1 MTPNVLGFS
10 ATGPRIRVDD
20 MMSQLTAERVRRDI
34 EVLARA
40 GLPLEEFLAE
50 VDVSLRR
57 AVPYRAMCTALFDP
71 ATHLCTATYKL
82 GELGPDGDA
91 DARWGAIEYG
101 QDNPTNF
108 ATLTARRVP
117 ATAARLEALD
127 EACALARTNEF
138 LRPEYGFSEE
148 LRALARDERSTWG
161 GFALHRRE
169 GDDRYTEEEVA
180 FVGLLSNDLAIGFR
194 SGLLVE
200 RAADAALA
208 DAPGGPAVLIVHG
221 DDVLGQMSD
230 GASAWLDDLGVTPED
245 GSSASVIA
253 GLVAAARRLAAGTG
267 AAAPRLRVRGRSGRW
282 LVLHASPLSG
292 PRSSGTDVVVTIE
305 EARPPEIVAIVVAA
319 FDLTPREREV
329 TQLVLQGVDTREI
342 SNTLHMSRYTVQD
355 HLKSVFDKAGV
366 RSRRELM
373 SRIYFDQYVPRMGS
387 SVGPNGWFVES

>member
-1 MTPNVLGFS
+1 
-10 ATGPRIRVDD
+10 

-40 GLPLEEFLAE
+40 GLSLEEFLTE
-50 VDVSLRR
+50 VDASLRR

-82 GELGPDGDA
+82 GELGPDEEA

-108 ATLTARRVP
+108 ATLTARRVS

-127 EACALARTNEF
+127 EATALARTNEF
-138 LRPEYGFSEE
+138 LRPQYGFSEE
-148 LRALARDERSTWG
+148 LRALARDDRSTWG
-161 GFALHRRE
+161 GFALHRRD
-169 GDDRYTEEEVA
+169 GDDRYTEEEVD
-180 FVGLLSNDLAIGFR
+180 FVGSLSGDLAIGFR

-200 RAADAALA
+200 RAADATLADAALADALA

-230 GASAWLDDLGVTPED
+230 GASAWLDDLAITPDD

-253 GLVAAARRLAAGTG
+253 GLVAAARRLVAGAG
-267 AAAPRLRVRGRSGRW
+267 EASPRLRVRGRSGRW
-282 LVLHASPLSG
+282 LVLHSSPLSG
-292 PRSSGTDVVVTIE
+292 PTSSGTDVVVTIE

>member
-1 MTPNVLGFS
+1 
-10 ATGPRIRVDD
+10 

-40 GLPLEEFLAE
+40 GLSLEEFLTE
-50 VDVSLRR
+50 VDASLRR

-82 GELGPDGDA
+82 GELGPDEEA

-108 ATLTARRVP
+108 ATLTARRVS

-127 EACALARTNEF
+127 EATALARTNEF
-138 LRPEYGFSEE
+138 LRPQYGFSEE
-148 LRALARDERSTWG
+148 LRALARDDRSTWG
-161 GFALHRRE
+161 GFALHRRD
-169 GDDRYTEEEVA
+169 GDDRYTEEEVD
-180 FVGLLSNDLAIGFR
+180 FVGSLSGDLAIGFR

-200 RAADAALA
+200 RAADATLADAALADAALA

-230 GASAWLDDLGVTPED
+230 GASAWLDDLGITPDD

-253 GLVAAARRLAAGTG
+253 GLVAAARRLVAGAG
-267 AAAPRLRVRGRSGRW
+267 EASPRLRVRGRSGRW
-282 LVLHASPLSG
+282 LVLHSSPLSG
-292 PRSSGTDVVVTIE
+292 PTSSGTDVVVTIE